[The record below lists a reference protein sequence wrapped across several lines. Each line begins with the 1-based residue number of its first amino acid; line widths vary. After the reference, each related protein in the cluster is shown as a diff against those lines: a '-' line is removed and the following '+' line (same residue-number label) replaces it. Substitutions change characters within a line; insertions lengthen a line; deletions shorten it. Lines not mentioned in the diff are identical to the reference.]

1 MNCSARRTLHDDLGE
16 FDWNRLRVFRVAV
29 DAGSFT
35 RAGTLLGLSQ
45 SAVSRQIAGLEASLK
60 ISLFHRGAQGLA
72 LTEAGE
78 IFHSTV
84 TSMFERLAMGLT
96 RMDDF
101 RGAASGPLRIATA
114 VVFGSSWLTS
124 KMSKFRR
131 EFPDISPT
139 LLLSDNIELDLSTRQ
154 ADVAIRFFNQ
164 TQPNLI
170 QRHLMTLPFRVY
182 ASREYTERKGLPTTV
197 ADLDAHDLIAYGDY
211 LPAHVHDLDWLVKVG
226 MPADHPRPAVLR
238 ASSVYAILRAVKS
251 GQGLGLLPAYLQ
263 EDLHDLVEV
272 LQDAGKPVVEAFL
285 VYPEEVRRS
294 RRIEALT
301 RFLMSEARADFR
313 APREAS
319 A

>member
-1 MNCSARRTLHDDLGE
+1 MDCSARRTFPDDLGE
-16 FDWNRLRVFRVAV
+16 FDWNRLRVFRIAV

-35 RAGTLLGLSQ
+35 RAGALLGLSQ

-60 ISLFHRGAQGLA
+60 IPLFHRGAHGLA

-78 IFHSTV
+78 IFHAAV
-84 TSMFERLAMGLT
+84 TSMFERLAMGLA
-96 RMDDF
+96 RIDDF

-124 KMSKFRR
+124 KMTKFRR
-131 EFPDISPT
+131 DYPDISLT

-154 ADVAIRFFNQ
+154 ADIAIRFFNQ

-182 ASREYTERKGLPTTV
+182 ASRQYLAEKGVPETI
-197 ADLDAHDLIAYGDY
+197 ADLDGHDLISYGDY

-226 MPADHPRPAVLR
+226 MPADQPRPAVLR
-238 ASSVYAILRAVKS
+238 ASSVYAILRAVK
-251 GQGLGLLPAYLQ
+251 GGLGLGLLPAYLQ
-263 EDLHDLVEV
+263 EDLLDLVEV
-272 LQDAGKPVVEAFL
+272 LQDIRKPVVEAFL

-294 RRIEALT
+294 RRIEAAT
-301 RFLMSEARADFR
+301 RFLMSEAKEDFR
-313 APREAS
+313 APQEPAV
-319 A
+319 

>member
-1 MNCSARRTLHDDLGE
+1 MNYSARYALLADFGE

-29 DAGSFT
+29 EAGSFT

-72 LTEAGE
+72 LTEVGE
-78 IFHSTV
+78 IFHATV
-84 TSMFERLAMGLT
+84 TSMFERLAMGLA
-96 RMDDF
+96 RIDDF
-101 RGAASGPLRIATA
+101 RGAACGPLRIATA

-124 KMSKFRR
+124 KMAKFRR

-154 ADVAIRFFNQ
+154 ADIAIRFFNQ

-170 QRHLMTLPFRVY
+170 QRHLMALPFRVY
-182 ASREYTERKGLPTTV
+182 ASREYVARKGVPQTV
-197 ADLDAHDLIAYGDY
+197 ADLDEHDLIAYGDY

-226 MPADHPRPAVLR
+226 IPADQPRPAVMR
-238 ASSVYAILRAVKS
+238 ASSVYAILRAVK
-251 GQGLGLLPAYLQ
+251 GGLGLGLLPAYLQ
-263 EDLHDLVEV
+263 EDLLDLVEV
-272 LQDAGKPVVEAFL
+272 LEDTRKPVVEAFL
-285 VYPEEVRRS
+285 VYPEEVRKS

-301 RFLMSEARADFR
+301 KFLMSEARDDFQ
-313 APREAS
+313 PLRETAV
-319 A
+319 